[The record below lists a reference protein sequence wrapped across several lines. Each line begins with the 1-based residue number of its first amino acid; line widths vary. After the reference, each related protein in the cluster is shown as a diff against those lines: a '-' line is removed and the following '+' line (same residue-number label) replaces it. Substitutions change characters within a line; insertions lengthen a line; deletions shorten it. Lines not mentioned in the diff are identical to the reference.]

1 METRIVKGH
10 VTVTVKHKGAELSGL
25 YHDGHQIEYI
35 WQADS
40 AFWPKSSP
48 VLFPVV
54 GQLKNDTYK
63 LGDRA
68 FNLPRHGFARE
79 LDFELE
85 NSTESSAVFFLKSND
100 ETKTVYPFD
109 FELRIH
115 YGLSEDGRLNVM
127 YEVQNAGRESMLF
140 SLGAHPAFKVPLLN
154 GESYTDYFLE
164 FQQTE
169 NAERWKISPEGLVEN
184 QHQPFLRNV
193 NRLDLRK
200 DLFYEDA
207 LVFKDLRS
215 NAITIR
221 SGNHSHGVQFSY
233 EGFPYFGIWAFRD
246 ADFVCLEPWC
256 GIADN
261 VDHDQ
266 QLKTKE
272 GIQRLEAGEQWTRA
286 WSVRCF

>member
-1 METRIVKGH
+1 METRLVKGP
-10 VTVTVKHKGAELSGL
+10 VTVTVKRKGAELSSL

-35 WQADS
+35 WQADP
-40 AFWPKSSP
+40 AFWSKSSP

-54 GQLKNDTYK
+54 GQLKNNTYK
-63 LGDRA
+63 LGDSIY
-68 FNLPRHGFARE
+68 NLPRHGFARE

-85 NSTESSAVFFLKSND
+85 NSTESSVVFLLKGND
-100 ETKTVYPFD
+100 ETRKVYPFN

-115 YGLSEDGRLNVM
+115 YGLSEDSTLNVM

-140 SLGAHPAFKVPLLN
+140 SLGAHPAFRVPLID

-164 FQQTE
+164 FQQQE
-169 NAERWKISPEGLVEN
+169 NANRWKISPEGLIEN
-184 QHQPFLRNV
+184 MHQPFLRNV

-207 LVFKDLRS
+207 LVFKDLTS

-221 SGNHSHGVQFSY
+221 SANHSHGVQFSY

-256 GIADN
+256 GIADH
-261 VDHDQ
+261 VDHNQ
-266 QLKTKE
+266 QMKHKE
-272 GIQRLEAGEQWTRA
+272 GIQSLESGERWTRA